1 MGASCVFVHH
11 APLWSGP
18 GIFNASNICLSLT
31 FTSRSCCCVAITRV
45 FVLLRKATAVKAFVP
60 PTHQVGRKHAKR
72 QRELQVVAHEKI
84 VGGLSLGWSRLCRG
98 NCTYPP
104 SPCSFLP
111 SHFLQE
117 FFSENLWEKVPRS
130 WQATLSN
137 LTSPQLSTL
146 LLEQGPCVGC
156 ESVWPLSLL
165 AYRASAHALSF
176 SRQPWGGPS
185 PTLGAGGRPEEYRT
199 NRSQSSRLSHHLRR
213 HVKPKKQ
220 HEIRRLGAMV
230 KKLCDAT
237 GCQHVVDVGS
247 GQSDDNSRETLGID
261 PASIPL
267 PHHRVGWV
275 DPRAPWKDF
284 LQLLESEGVP
294 EREGDCWRPG
304 CPFVLT
310 GLHACGDLG
319 PAALRQFA
327 RCPSVLGITTVSCCY
342 MKATTLDEPAPPPQ
356 EGDSESGYPMSAWVQ
371 GLPGHGLPYML
382 RELACHAIED
392 YAGRLKQETAELRVH
407 CYRAALETII
417 RQLNPLLRRPGV
429 QTGRKAHLLPFKE

>member
-1 MGASCVFVHH
+1 M
-11 APLWSGP
+11 PLP
-18 GIFNASNICLSLT
+18 ENHRLLFEQQKQRAAAIVRLLS
-31 FTSRSCCCVAITRV
+31 SYSH
-45 FVLLRKATAVKAFVP
+45 LLDTY
-60 PTHQVGRKHAKR
+60 
-72 QRELQVVAHEKI
+72 VV
-84 VGGLSLGWSRLCRG
+84 
-98 NCTYPP
+98 
-104 SPCSFLP
+104 
-111 SHFLQE
+111 E

-247 GQSDDNSRETLGID
+247 GQ
-261 PASIPL
+261 
-267 PHHRVGWV
+267 
-275 DPRAPWKDF
+275 
-284 LQLLESEGVP
+284 
-294 EREGDCWRPG
+294 
-304 CPFVLT
+304 
-310 GLHACGDLG
+310 
-319 PAALRQFA
+319 
-327 RCPSVLGITTVSCCY
+327 
-342 MKATTLDEPAPPPQ
+342 
-356 EGDSESGYPMSAWVQ
+356 VQ
-371 GLPGHGLPYML
+371 
-382 RELACHAIED
+382 
-392 YAGRLKQETAELRVH
+392 
-407 CYRAALETII
+407 
-417 RQLNPLLRRPGV
+417 
-429 QTGRKAHLLPFKE
+429 